1 MTQEW
6 LAPAVV
12 SSAIAGGVAMATH
25 FSSQRA
31 KRMESREDIRS
42 EAFDQA
48 KSFYTDVIERQ
59 EAQLADMRRQIA
71 DALTRVKA
79 AEDSADSARVAVRTL
94 RSELSD
100 RDEQIADLRAALAR
114 KV

>member
-1 MTQEW
+1 MSAEW

-25 FSSQRA
+25 FSAQRA

-59 EAQLADMRRQIA
+59 EHSLADMRTQIA
-71 DALTRVKA
+71 DALVRVSA
-79 AEDSADSARVAVRTL
+79 AESAADSARLAVRTL
-94 RSELSD
+94 RTELAD
-100 RDEQIADLRAALAR
+100 RDEQISDLRAALAR
-114 KV
+114 RP